1 MSRKLTQDEFLTK
14 CIKNQKISW
23 DYSRLEYKGL
33 DYHIEVG
40 CPVHGFIFQNAYSH
54 SIGLGCKQCADEVK
68 SKEYLLSRK
77 EYIEK
82 ANKKHNFFFTYD
94 NFVYKGMDKK
104 AIVTCPIH
112 GDFEILASN
121 HLKRGCSHCNNEI
134 KKERIRLQNELNFFK
149 KIKDIHPTG
158 YTYPRFEYINAHK
171 PAIITCDKHGD
182 FKQKP
187 NLHIRGH
194 GCPKCGVG
202 NISKREIEVQEFV
215 KSLGYELEFN
225 TRKIIK
231 PYELDIYIPK
241 LNKAIEFNGEWW
253 HYSEK
258 NPNSRGEE
266 YHNMKTEMCD
276 KLGIKLIHLRE
287 SDWNSNKILQ
297 KEKIKKFINNN

>member
-1 MSRKLTQDEFLTK
+1 MSRKLTQEEYLTK

-23 DYSRLEYKGL
+23 DYSRLEYKGS
-33 DYHIEVG
+33 DYEVEVG

-94 NFVYKGMDKK
+94 NFVYKGAHKTSW
-104 AIVTCPIH
+104 VTCPNH
-112 GDFEILASN
+112 GDFKVTPNN
-121 HLKRGCSHCNNEI
+121 HLRRNCPDCSLEN
-134 KKERIRLQNELNFFK
+134 KLN
-149 KIKDIHPTG
+149 KIKEKFAKEFYDKAIKAHPTG
-158 YTYPRFEYINAHK
+158 YTYPRFEYNGSDMES
-171 PAIITCDKHGD
+171 IITCDKHGD
-182 FKQKP
+182 FKQTP
-187 NLHIRGH
+187 QCHIRGH

-202 NISKREIEVQEFV
+202 NISKPEIEVQEFV

-266 YHNMKTEMCD
+266 YHNMKTEMCE
-276 KLGIKLIHLRE
+276 KLNIDLMHSRE
-287 SDWNSNKILQ
+287 SDWNSDKILQ
-297 KEKIKKFINNN
+297 KEIIKKFINN

>member
-23 DYSRLEYKGL
+23 DYSRLEYNGL

-94 NFVYKGMDKK
+94 NFDYKGMDKK

-149 KIKDIHPTG
+149 K
-158 YTYPRFEYINAHK
+158 
-171 PAIITCDKHGD
+171 
-182 FKQKP
+182 
-187 NLHIRGH
+187 
-194 GCPKCGVG
+194 
-202 NISKREIEVQEFV
+202 
-215 KSLGYELEFN
+215 
-225 TRKIIK
+225 
-231 PYELDIYIPK
+231 
-241 LNKAIEFNGEWW
+241 
-253 HYSEK
+253 
-258 NPNSRGEE
+258 
-266 YHNMKTEMCD
+266 
-276 KLGIKLIHLRE
+276 
-287 SDWNSNKILQ
+287 
-297 KEKIKKFINNN
+297 